1 MSNPFETPP
10 QEAPRPKAEKEIPD
24 LPHPKPYT
32 PDEMAAA
39 KARLDADYVEPEKPE
54 ASIEENERHIQEA
67 IALLDAFET
76 RHSLVALQAITNIT
90 LAELGFHPIRRPAQ
104 IDLMAITRAL
114 EPITGPSR
122 AALDERYRRYS
133 RAVGLYNAA
142 EKRLD
147 HDRP

>member
-10 QEAPRPKAEKEIPD
+10 QEPPRPETERAIPD

-32 PDEMAAA
+32 PAEMAAA
-39 KARLDADYVEPEKPE
+39 KARLDANYVEPEKPE
-54 ASIEENERHIQEA
+54 ASITENEQRIQEA

-76 RHSLVALQAITNIT
+76 KHSLVALQTITDIT
-90 LAELGFHPIRRPAQ
+90 LAELGNHPIRRPAQ

-133 RAVGLYNAA
+133 RAVGIYNAI

-147 HDRP
+147 HDR

>member
-10 QEAPRPKAEKEIPD
+10 QEPPRPKAEREIPD

-32 PDEMAAA
+32 PAEMAAA

-54 ASIEENERHIQEA
+54 VSISENERRIQEA

-76 RHSLVALQAITNIT
+76 KHSLVALQSITAISLT
-90 LAELGFHPIRRPAQ
+90 ELGNHPLRRPAQ

-133 RAVGLYNAA
+133 RAVGIYNAA

-147 HDRP
+147 HDR